1 MNNLRRKTLNLR
13 LYFSGMTEICVA
25 MSVEIS
31 RSSETG
37 KWVSGSSVDTTP
49 GTSGQTTIHVTNRVD
64 PIGARQIFVQ

>member
-1 MNNLRRKTLNLR
+1 MNNLRRETLNR
-13 LYFSGMTEICVA
+13 DCIFRNDRICAA

-37 KWVSGSSVDTTP
+37 KCVSCSSVDTTP